1 VCALLLDA
9 GRSPWVPVG
18 PGVDYVEHGVGR
30 LGWHEAERV
39 LQDRVHDRVQPILG
53 EGFVVVLGPPDV
65 DVAQPG
71 LGAPGQV
78 GDQAGRPFR
87 AEALL
92 DAVVGLAPT
101 PGTACSSPT
110 RTGRTPAPAICW
122 LRVPG
127 FAAQRRRAGPS
138 TSPWASLA
146 LCGLAVGR
154 RRLTAQIPA
163 VLDTDGMGTRL
174 GRAEQVARNR
184 QLVLA
189 AARRV
194 FLAQGY
200 ASATLD
206 AIAEEAGFS
215 KGVVYSQFESK
226 ADMFLALLEARI
238 SERAEQNERLAVQFD
253 GRQLAEAVPQL
264 ALALRR
270 AEPEWTQLVL
280 EFRLHAAR
288 VPELNRRYAELHE
301 HTVRRLARV
310 FSRLHERAGSTPDYP
325 PLVMAKM
332 ALAIN
337 VGTFLE
343 QMADA
348 AAVDL
353 PATEVISELVLHT
366 APPAGGG
373 QLRS

>member
-1 VCALLLDA
+1 MTT
-9 GRSPWVPVG
+9 
-18 PGVDYVEHGVGR
+18 
-30 LGWHEAERV
+30 
-39 LQDRVHDRVQPILG
+39 QIL
-53 EGFVVVLGPPDV
+53 
-65 DVAQPG
+65 
-71 LGAPGQV
+71 
-78 GDQAGRPFR
+78 
-87 AEALL
+87 
-92 DAVVGLAPT
+92 
-101 PGTACSSPT
+101 
-110 RTGRTPAPAICW
+110 
-122 LRVPG
+122 
-127 FAAQRRRAGPS
+127 
-138 TSPWASLA
+138 
-146 LCGLAVGR
+146 
-154 RRLTAQIPA
+154 A
-163 VLDTDGMGTRL
+163 VLDTDGMGTKL
-174 GRAEQVARNR
+174 GRAEQMARNR
-184 QLVLA
+184 QLVLV

-238 SERAEQNERLAVQFD
+238 NERAGQNERLAAQFD

-301 HTVRRLARV
+301 RTVHRLATV
-310 FSRLHERAGSTPDYP
+310 FSRLHERAGSTPNYP

-343 QMADA
+343 QMADP
-348 AAVDL
+348 AVVDV
-353 PATEVISELVLHT
+353 PATEVISELVLQT
-366 APPAGGG
+366 APPAGGD

>member
-1 VCALLLDA
+1 M
-9 GRSPWVPVG
+9 
-18 PGVDYVEHGVGR
+18 E
-30 LGWHEAERV
+30 
-39 LQDRVHDRVQPILG
+39 
-53 EGFVVVLGPPDV
+53 
-65 DVAQPG
+65 
-71 LGAPGQV
+71 
-78 GDQAGRPFR
+78 
-87 AEALL
+87 
-92 DAVVGLAPT
+92 T
-101 PGTACSSPT
+101 K
-110 RTGRTPAPAICW
+110 
-122 LRVPG
+122 
-127 FAAQRRRAGPS
+127 
-138 TSPWASLA
+138 
-146 LCGLAVGR
+146 
-154 RRLTAQIPA
+154 
-163 VLDTDGMGTRL
+163 L

-194 FLAQGY
+194 FLVQGY

-238 SERAEQNERLAVQFD
+238 NERAEQNERLATQFE

-270 AEPEWTQLVL
+270 TEPEWTQLVL

-301 HTVRRLARV
+301 RTVHRLAAL
-310 FSRLHERAGSTPDYP
+310 FSRLHERAGSTPRHP
-325 PLVMAKM
+325 SLVMAKM

-343 QMADA
+343 QMADP

-353 PATEVISELVLHT
+353 PATEVIGELVLQT
-366 APPAGGG
+366 APPAGGD
-373 QLRS
+373 QLHS